1 MYPLF
6 GFFLLGHL
14 EAATAFLIAGSSVI
28 LTSLAMEDVQLLGA
42 TFVRYFFAFIFIF
55 PFCLIFRSKIT
66 IINPRDLSAISTLG
80 ILFCFIFSVTFNK
93 GLQLTSAS
101 RGALIVSFIPTL
113 TLIFGFFF
121 TVEKMSIYRVLGC
134 IIAFLGVAIGMSS
147 RLAPTVFSNSTLLGD
162 CFIIAAIIQGAI
174 FSVFSRP
181 YFHKYGV
188 WLVTVISISIGFLG

>member
-1 MYPLF
+1 MLLF
-6 GFFLLGHL
+6 VLFRLC
-14 EAATAFLIAGSSVI
+14 V
-28 LTSLAMEDVQLLGA
+28 
-42 TFVRYFFAFIFIF
+42 
-55 PFCLIFRSKIT
+55 IFRSQIIT

-101 RGALIVSFIPTL
+101 RAALIVSFIPTL

-181 YFHKYGV
+181 YFQKYGV
-188 WLVTVISISIGFLG
+188 WLVTVISVSIGFLG